1 MWWRQWRRSEARGTL
16 KKGSN
21 VMNELFRED
30 MAKRPRLFHLNGPIP
45 CAELDAWLSK
55 RNLTV
60 PDDLREVWCET
71 GGGDVDQTETILGP
85 YGNRELADDVDSVNE
100 FHWRKGMPAD
110 WLIFHTGLGGLTVVK
125 MSTGEYAN
133 VQHDS
138 FEVEETFNSFADWYE
153 KSIRPA
159 FPS

>member
-1 MWWRQWRRSEARGTL
+1 
-16 KKGSN
+16 
-21 VMNELFRED
+21 V
-30 MAKRPRLFHLNGPIP
+30 KR
-45 CAELDAWLSK
+45 
-55 RNLTV
+55 
-60 PDDLREVWCET
+60 

-85 YGNRELADDVDSVNE
+85 YGNRELADDVDSVND
-100 FHWRKGMPAD
+100 FHWRKGMPVD
-110 WLIFHTGLGGLTVVK
+110 WLIFATGVGDLTVVK

>member
-1 MWWRQWRRSEARGTL
+1 M
-16 KKGSN
+16 
-21 VMNELFRED
+21 
-30 MAKRPRLFHLNGPIP
+30 KR
-45 CAELDAWLSK
+45 
-55 RNLTV
+55 
-60 PDDLREVWCET
+60 